1 MLPAQLYVIVAVHAF
16 VPLPYFPHE
25 TVVPARYPNARQQ
38 VLKHNAVVQRVL
50 ANRGAIYGLGAES
63 RFPGVIIAVYRKH
76 HVVSCRSFIETN
88 PVVPHQACGYHL
100 RPRHSVLI
108 SQRFPIG
115 ILTYPAVIF
124 LPGFHLP
131 ERIRVRA
138 LRPKNNHVVIRKGEC
153 IQHIQNPG
161 RKKSSA
167 SANNSQR
174 PFATANPQLRAY
186 PAPLLSDVW
195 IISVSL
201 RSLPGKLSKSTTAG
215 ELLSSTI
222 TTWISCRNGMESR
235 QRCNNNGIFL

>member
-63 RFPGVIIAVYRKH
+63 RFPGVIIAVCRKH

-153 IQHIQNPG
+153 IQHIQKS
-161 RKKSSA
+161 RKKEIVGIGK
-167 SANNSQR
+167 Q
-174 PFATANPQLRAY
+174 Q
-186 PAPLLSDVW
+186 PAPLRRGQPAVAR
-195 IISVSL
+195 VSGSLAFGRMDNL
-201 RSLPGKLSKSTTAG
+201 RVLTLAPRKVVKIYNGRRTVIVYYHNLDILP
-215 ELLSSTI
+215 
-222 TTWISCRNGMESR
+222 
-235 QRCNNNGIFL
+235 